1 MFPWEKRQM
10 DGSKQPLR
18 TWEKVYWGVFV
29 TGFSVFLL
37 SRVSVWTSAEP
48 EDPAIAERREESR
61 MRAARLMLAGQ
72 PPPADDPFDGLTP
85 QEIQQY
91 VDKATNG
98 ATSEDPF
105 EGMSP
110 EEINNFMQQQGS
122 TATG

>member
-37 SRVSVWTSAEP
+37 SR
-48 EDPAIAERREESR
+48 IAERREESR